1 MAHTQSTITL
11 VPENNAVQIS
21 GSRRLTDGHWH
32 LGHIQHASPP
42 NGRKLTNL
50 DLAYLWTKH
59 SHMRCFSKNWPTS
72 MAQLWPSHVDTWLKV
87 HGATAGSS
95 PVLLPFYLQPP
106 SACMESTERGTTH
119 SPQPQHILC
128 SSPLCLP
135 GTPMAGHPPS
145 SLQLHSAPACPSAN
159 SSSQLLH
166 DGIRQKTKPSFPRPW
181 DYWPS
186 WHQIIFLD
194 TASAALPLKS
204 GALA

>member
-1 MAHTQSTITL
+1 MATGTWATFSMLLLPMGGNLPIGFGIPLDKTFSHEVFL
-11 VPENNAVQIS
+11 KKLAN
-21 GSRRLTDGHWH
+21 
-32 LGHIQHASPP
+32 QHGTA
-42 NGRKLTNL
+42 
-50 DLAYLWTKH
+50 LAH
-59 SHMRCFSKNWPTS
+59 
-72 MAQLWPSHVDTWLKV
+72 HVDTWLKV

-119 SPQPQHILC
+119 SPQPQHIIC

-166 DGIRQKTKPSFPRPW
+166 DGLLQKTKPSFPRPW

-194 TASAALPLKS
+194 TASATLPLKS